1 MPSLS
6 LHPVGGPWL
15 VAAAAVCLFLLLAV
29 VPVASKGPR
38 RRRWTLVAIRLAI
51 FALVL
56 LAMLRPTLVYST
68 VKKQPT
74 AIVVLADLS
83 RSLQVADAFGGKT
96 RWQAM
101 QETLAAAA
109 PALEKVGEEFD
120 VQVIGFAADTT
131 ALEIKDGQVK
141 LPAEATG
148 RQTAIG
154 SALQEV
160 LRATGGKRLAA
171 VLLLSDG
178 AQRAVAPHDVPPQLP
193 ARQLAEL
200 GCPLVGFV
208 FGEARG
214 RSQARDV
221 ALTDLIVPQTVFV
234 KNQLDVLGNARV
246 DGFVNQSIPV
256 EMSWETALGK
266 MVKVGEANLQTTLD
280 GQRLPIELAHVPESP
295 GEYKLTLKVAP
306 QPGELVTTNNELSTF
321 VTVQPGGLRVLYLEG
336 APRFEQTHLRR
347 SLDGSP
353 DIQVD
358 YEWIDPRNRQAWPVD
373 QGDRFQPG
381 KYDVYILGD
390 LDSAAFRPQDLAKLA
405 ERVESGAGLLML
417 GGQQSFG
424 GGGYQQTPLAAVLP
438 LEIGPH
444 ERQAL
449 GEPPRPDL
457 HWPGPLAMLP
467 SEPLGRR
474 HYIMHLA
481 PTAENDAMW
490 RQLPPL
496 AGANRLEPRRSAK
509 VLADAGADRP
519 LLVVDDAGSGRVMA
533 FAGDTTWLWPMH
545 GFDAQHRR
553 FWRQAILWLAKK
565 DQAENGSVWIRLAQR
580 RFAPTSRVEFEV
592 GATTPTGDPVD
603 QATFKATIVAPD
615 GSRRPATLES
625 RGDETGATFSAT
637 ELAGDYT
644 IEVEAAGPG
653 GALGEAKARFLVF
666 DQDLE
671 LDNAAADPTLVASLA
686 KITES
691 AGGRSAPPESLPEVL
706 EELRKKRADF
716 DVQVQ
721 ERVTLWDTWPFFLA
735 LVALMC
741 CEWWL
746 RRRWGLV

>member
-1 MPSLS
+1 M
-6 LHPVGGPWL
+6 
-15 VAAAAVCLFLLLAV
+15 AAAAVCLFLLLAV
-29 VPVASKGPR
+29 APVASKGPPR
-38 RRRWTLVAIRLAI
+38 QRWTLVGIRVGI
-51 FALVL
+51 FLLVL
-56 LAMLRPTLVYST
+56 LAMLRPTLVYTSI
-68 VKKQPT
+68 KQQP
-74 AIVVLADLS
+74 ALIVALLDTT

-96 RWQAM
+96 RYQALKDA
-101 QETLAAAA
+101 LAAAE
-109 PALEKVGEEFD
+109 PALAATGKEFD
-120 VQVIGFAADTT
+120 LQVLGFAAD
-131 ALEIKDGQVK
+131 AKPLEIKDGRIA

-160 LRATGGKRLAA
+160 LRSAGGKRLAA

-178 AQRAVAPHDVPPQLP
+178 AQRAVAPHDAPPQLP

-200 GCPLVGFV
+200 GCPLIGFV

-234 KNQLDVLGNARV
+234 KNQLDVLGNLRV
-246 DGFVNQSIPV
+246 DGFVNQAIPV
-256 EMSWETALGK
+256 EMTWETAPGK
-266 MVKVGEANLQTTLD
+266 MAKVGTAELLANQD
-280 GQRLPIELAHVPESP
+280 GQRLPIELAHVPDSP
-295 GEYKLTLKVAP
+295 GEFKLTLKVAS

-347 SLDGSP
+347 ALDGSP

-358 YEWIDPRNRQAWPVD
+358 YEWIDPRNRKDWPVD
-373 QGDRFQPG
+373 QGDRFKPG

-390 LDSAAFRPQDLAKLA
+390 LDSSAFRPEDLTQLA
-405 ERVESGAGLLML
+405 DRVEAGAGLLML

-424 GGGYQQTPLAAVLP
+424 GGGYQTTPLAAVFP
-438 LEIGPH
+438 VEMGRH
-444 ERQAL
+444 ERQVL
-449 GEPPRPDL
+449 GEPPRADL
-457 HWPGPLAMLP
+457 HWPGPLAMRP

-481 PTAENDAMW
+481 PSAENDAAW
-490 RQLPPL
+490 QKLPAL
-496 AGANRLEPRRSAK
+496 AGANRIAPRRSAK

-519 LLVVDDAGSGRVMA
+519 LLVVDDAGAGRVMA
-533 FAGDTTWLWPMH
+533 FAGDTTWQWPMQ

-565 DQAENGSVWIRLAQR
+565 DQTENGSVWIRLGQR

-592 GATTPTGDPVD
+592 GATTPTGDPVE
-603 QATFKATIVAPD
+603 QATFTATIVAPD

-625 RGDETGATFSAT
+625 RGAETAATFAAT

-644 IEVEAAGPG
+644 IEVEAQGPG
-653 GALGEAKARFLVF
+653 GTLGEAKARFLVF

-671 LDNAAADPTLVASLA
+671 LDNAAADPSLVASLA

-691 AGGRSAPPESLPEVL
+691 AGGKTASPESLSQVL
-706 EELRKKRADF
+706 EDLRKKRSEF
-716 DVQVQ
+716 DLEIQ
-721 ERVTLWDTWPFFLA
+721 ERVTLWDTWPFFLL